1 MQYKNY
7 KIWTCPFCP
16 YFAFYS
22 NEDEYIKAYRE
33 HLSRAHPEQWQKL
46 RKKLIFMV

>member
-16 YFAFYS
+16 YFAYYS
-22 NEDEYIKAYRE
+22 NEDEYVKVSQE
-33 HLSRAHPEQWQKL
+33 HLTRAHPDEYKRL
-46 RKKLIFMV
+46 LKKLTFMV